1 MEKEKKIERVILSPD
16 RREPDRVPLG
26 DFYWTEFL
34 NRWREKFNLPPDTDI
49 YEYYDL
55 DVKVISPNMDPKVE
69 SCQIIEETSEYVVF
83 KSGFG
88 CTVKKMF
95 AAPMPMF
102 LDFELKRADELANL
116 P

>member
-1 MEKEKKIERVILSPD
+1 MEKVEKKVERVITTLRD
-16 RREPDRVPLG
+16 RKEADRVPLG

-34 NRWREKFNLPPDTDI
+34 NKWREKFNLPSDTDI

-69 SCQIIEETSEYVVF
+69 SCQIVEETPEYVVF

-88 CTVKKMF
+88 CTVKSYLLLQCLCF
-95 AAPMPMF
+95 
-102 LDFELKRADELANL
+102 
-116 P
+116 